1 MALTRITKGVI
12 KPNENYD
19 THNIVSTGIVTS
31 VGLDV
36 NGNADVSGSLSV
48 GGVLTYEDVTSIDS
62 VGIITARSGLVS
74 PYADIDDFVS
84 VGSNIH
90 LGNAGVVTATS
101 FVGDGSGLI
110 GVASTDNI
118 VTGTAATF
126 NTYPVDINAGMTVA
140 GVSTFQDIDVDGHTN
155 LDNVNIAGVSTFAS
169 NVYLGDNDRLYFG
182 DDNDL
187 QIWHASTYDFINASG
202 NAGFFIRGTN
212 NTTLQQPQLNIRNDA
227 NTEDIAKFI
236 QNGAVEL
243 YHNNAK
249 KLETTSAGV
258 LINGAAWLQNNG
270 TNITANGLGVDAS
283 IFHNGDE
290 NTGIDFASSNDQINF
305 RTSGT
310 VRATVQ
316 NNGLS
321 VVGVMSALNATISG
335 DLDVD
340 GHTNLDNV
348 SIAGVS
354 TFSDVVGIT
363 SSLNVTGI
371 TSISSQYSLQP
382 FTVIGGS
389 HPTPGYH
396 HRNQFVFK
404 TSHGHTDLKFENSYG
419 GNWYGGSVSHTR
431 ILWEAYGER
440 NNAVPGGD
448 YGKLGEFCSIQ
459 PKNNTGGAFTYLDF
473 KGNDGVVGLSTMCR
487 MYTNQLSFH
496 IHGNTTTRVDQVGLG
511 ITGNIYH
518 LNDWNSGY
526 TAYDTYFGF
535 PQNNQFHLVCNGTEK
550 FRVDSNWARFQN
562 LSQGLIIN
570 SDLDVDGHTNLDNV
584 SIAGVTTFTGALSV
598 NGDAQFTG
606 GASAVS
612 IAGGSDIRLSNGSWT
627 GNSGSTAKIQCHDNK
642 LYIVGGTGGI
652 IFREDG
658 TDRWFIDGNGHF
670 GVNTDST
677 YDIGTNSTRV
687 RNIYADTLYGD
698 GSNLTGVTQT
708 TINSNT
714 NNYVITGT
722 GTANTLQ
729 GESTLTFD
737 GTKLESPRIDCKGLL
752 HVEYS
757 SSTNTNY
764 MMTFNNNNGIMHIF
778 RGDALYIG
786 NNMNTSNQG
795 SGPNNRAISLKTN
808 GDIINT
814 GNITASGYVD
824 SASDIKLKTN
834 IKTIDNALDKVLQ
847 LRGAE
852 YDRID
857 KDNKHE
863 IGVIAQEVEKI
874 IPELVNTNKDQHGE
888 DTKSVSY
895 GNMVAVLIEAIKE
908 QNEVINK
915 MKKEIDDLKG

>member
-1 MALTRITKGVI
+1 
-12 KPNENYD
+12 
-19 THNIVSTGIVTS
+19 
-31 VGLDV
+31 
-36 NGNADVSGSLSV
+36 
-48 GGVLTYEDVTSIDS
+48 
-62 VGIITARSGLVS
+62 
-74 PYADIDDFVS
+74 
-84 VGSNIH
+84 
-90 LGNAGVVTATS
+90 
-101 FVGDGSGLI
+101 
-110 GVASTDNI
+110 
-118 VTGTAATF
+118 

-348 SIAGVS
+348 SVAGVS

-518 LNDWNSGY
+518 INDWNSGY
-526 TAYDTYFGF
+526 SGYDTY
-535 PQNNQFHLVCNGTEK
+535 
-550 FRVDSNWARFQN
+550 
-562 LSQGLIIN
+562 
-570 SDLDVDGHTNLDNV
+570 
-584 SIAGVTTFTGALSV
+584 
-598 NGDAQFTG
+598 
-606 GASAVS
+606 
-612 IAGGSDIRLSNGSWT
+612 
-627 GNSGSTAKIQCHDNK
+627 
-642 LYIVGGTGGI
+642 
-652 IFREDG
+652 
-658 TDRWFIDGNGHF
+658 
-670 GVNTDST
+670 
-677 YDIGTNSTRV
+677 
-687 RNIYADTLYGD
+687 
-698 GSNLTGVTQT
+698 
-708 TINSNT
+708 
-714 NNYVITGT
+714 
-722 GTANTLQ
+722 
-729 GESTLTFD
+729 
-737 GTKLESPRIDCKGLL
+737 
-752 HVEYS
+752 
-757 SSTNTNY
+757 
-764 MMTFNNNNGIMHIF
+764 
-778 RGDALYIG
+778 
-786 NNMNTSNQG
+786 
-795 SGPNNRAISLKTN
+795 
-808 GDIINT
+808 
-814 GNITASGYVD
+814 
-824 SASDIKLKTN
+824 
-834 IKTIDNALDKVLQ
+834 
-847 LRGAE
+847 
-852 YDRID
+852 
-857 KDNKHE
+857 
-863 IGVIAQEVEKI
+863 
-874 IPELVNTNKDQHGE
+874 
-888 DTKSVSY
+888 
-895 GNMVAVLIEAIKE
+895 
-908 QNEVINK
+908 
-915 MKKEIDDLKG
+915 